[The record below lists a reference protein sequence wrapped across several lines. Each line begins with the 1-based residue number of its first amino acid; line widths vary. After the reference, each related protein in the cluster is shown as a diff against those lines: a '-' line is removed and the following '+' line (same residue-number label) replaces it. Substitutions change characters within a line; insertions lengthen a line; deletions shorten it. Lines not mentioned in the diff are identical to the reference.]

1 MLLHNIRLATFEGP
15 GYGEI
20 LGDALA
26 WKGGKIFWL
35 GRWGAR
41 LMRHLILCL
50 LAGLYASCAG
60 VNETSSGAAQ
70 GVAQGAAQQAAATA
84 TQAGTAV
91 ALPATALGMGIEAVP
106 ATIGFAQHL
115 AAVPL
120 DLADVVKL
128 PLGLVECVFAPLPNV
143 ELESGLGHLGTGIQ
157 APFHLIID
165 ILSLPGHA
173 VTALS
178 RIGGNKEH
186 K

>member
-1 MLLHNIRLATFEGP
+1 
-15 GYGEI
+15 
-20 LGDALA
+20 
-26 WKGGKIFWL
+26 
-35 GRWGAR
+35 
-41 LMRHLILCL
+41 MRHLILCL

-60 VNETSSGAAQ
+60 VTETSS
-70 GVAQGAAQQAAATA
+70 GVAQGAAQQAATTA
-84 TQAGTAV
+84 TQAGAAV

-106 ATIGFAQHL
+106 ATIGFAEHVV
-115 AAVPL
+115 AIPL

-143 ELESGLGHLGTGIQ
+143 ELDSGLGHLGTGIK
-157 APFHLIID
+157 APFHLLID

-173 VTALS
+173 ITALS